1 MQQWIFRH
9 RAWLMALSGG
19 LIIIAVVSQW
29 LGSQPQI
36 VKVWYWLAA
45 IVGGTPIGLQAY
57 QALQVRVIS
66 IELLVTIAMLGA
78 AVINEASE
86 AAIVAWLFLA
96 GSWLEQRTLTK
107 TRSAVNDLIALAP
120 TMAWRQ
126 TTTGQFEQV
135 AVDELKI
142 GEIVQVKT
150 GDQLPVD
157 GQVIGGNGLV
167 NEASLT
173 GESMPVPKTTDN
185 QVLAGSMLV
194 DGTLQVRVEQIG
206 ATTVFGKIIELVTEA
221 QDTKS
226 AAERLIDRFAKYYTP
241 AVLVA
246 AVLTGLLTR
255 QIELAVTILVLGC
268 PGALVIGVPVSN
280 VAGIGRGA
288 RQGILL
294 KGSEVINQLSQLDT
308 MVFDKT
314 GTLTIGQ
321 PQVQQVKAYI
331 DDPTPAIQALVSVEQ
346 GSNHPLAQAI
356 NQYYHDVSSQPVE
369 QTQVVIGQGI
379 SATIN
384 GEPVLVGNQALLAAQ
399 QIPLTPAMQHDLAT
413 LTARGQSIVMVA
425 RGGQVELILGIA
437 DQLRP
442 EAVGA
447 LAQLQQQGVKR
458 LVVLSGDQPAAVAQ
472 IAQQLPLTQAYGGL
486 LPDQKAGVIKQA
498 QANGQT
504 VAFVG
509 DGINDSPA
517 LAQADLGIALGGGTG
532 IALETAEMVLIH
544 DDLAQLPVAIKLAK
558 AIRANMIENIIIAL
572 AVVIVLLLSLFM
584 SNWMNMAIG
593 MLVHEASILVVIL
606 NGMRLLKK

>member
-9 RAWLMALSGG
+9 RAGLMVLSGG
-19 LIIIAVVSQW
+19 LIMVAVVSQW

-36 VKVWYWLAA
+36 VKLWYWLAA

-126 TTTGQFEQV
+126 TATGQLEQV

-173 GESMPVPKTTDN
+173 GESMPRPKTTDN
-185 QVLAGSMLV
+185 QVLAGSILV

-206 ATTVFGKIIELVTEA
+206 STTVFGKIIELVTEA

-226 AAERLIDRFAKYYTP
+226 SAERLIDRFAKYYTP

-255 QIELAVTILVLGC
+255 QIELSVTILVLGC

-314 GTLTIGQ
+314 GTVTIGQ
-321 PQVQQVKAYI
+321 PQVQQVKSYI
-331 DDPTPAIQALVSVEQ
+331 EDPAPAIQALVSVEQ
-346 GSNHPLAQAI
+346 GSNHPLSQAI
-356 NQYYHDVSSQPVE
+356 NQYYHDVPSQPVE

-379 SATIN
+379 SATIK
-384 GEPVLVGNQALLAAQ
+384 GKTVLVGNQALLAAQ
-399 QIPLTPAMQHDLAT
+399 QIPLTPTMQHDLAT
-413 LTARGQSIVMVA
+413 LMARGQSIVMVA

-442 EAVGA
+442 ESVGA
-447 LAQLQQQGVKR
+447 LEQLQQWGVKR
-458 LVVLSGDQPAAVAQ
+458 LVMLSGDQPDAVAQ

-486 LPDQKAGVIKQA
+486 LPDQKAGVIQQA

-532 IALETAEMVLIH
+532 IALETAEMVLIN

-572 AVVIVLLLSLFM
+572 GVVVVLLISLFM